1 MTHNRLLFFWWTP
14 KEHLIV
20 HPLSKTV
27 LQYLHSVQWRVQYRY
42 VCLLQSTEGPS
53 ARREGLKNKGKCNCQ
68 GKSYFLWDL
77 WQVQLERLMRKTLH
91 SSACGNNWINWYL
104 ANLSPAPLH
113 YTLAST
119 VARFD
124 LQSYKFSFVFMYFVI
139 DLSEN
144 ICSISSL
151 TLTPSCIH
159 VILLPHRYSTIRPAR
174 MVTSTHAYVL
184 RVNFITR
191 AYFFQNIHKRL
202 LCTHK

>member
-42 VCLLQSTEGPS
+42 VCLLQSIEGPR

-113 YTLAST
+113 YTLPSFNCSQVWST
-119 VARFD
+119 K
-124 LQSYKFSFVFMYFVI
+124 LQIQFCIHVFCDRSFRKHLLNIIINLDTMY
-139 DLSEN
+139 L
-144 ICSISSL
+144 
-151 TLTPSCIH
+151 CIH
-159 VILLPHRYSTIRPAR
+159 VILLPHRYSTVQYGP
-174 MVTSTHAYVL
+174 
-184 RVNFITR
+184 RVW
-191 AYFFQNIHKRL
+191 
-202 LCTHK
+202 